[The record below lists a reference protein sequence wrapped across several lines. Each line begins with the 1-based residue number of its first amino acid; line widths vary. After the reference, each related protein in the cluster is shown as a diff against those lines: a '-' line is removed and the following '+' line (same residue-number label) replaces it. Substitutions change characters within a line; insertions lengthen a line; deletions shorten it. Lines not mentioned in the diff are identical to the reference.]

1 MTDRCGIVHALR
13 KHIVQRRRMRHP
25 LARRFVAGIRGVDI
39 ARWRE
44 ARDGWLLPM
53 VQLALETAM
62 RQGELRRLRWQHI
75 DLNRRTAHLPDT
87 KNGEARTV
95 PLSTTAARERAEHD
109 GGRQHHRTQGPTHA
123 AQVYASEGGGSGAE
137 AGVNRVSIHRQR
149 LGILTAVAIHFVCEM
164 LTSILRIQTK
174 VRRNDRAHSIGMGG
188 QLGSEY
194 VHFPAENGNAA

>member
-1 MTDRCGIVHALR
+1 
-13 KHIVQRRRMRHP
+13 
-25 LARRFVAGIRGVDI
+25 
-39 ARWRE
+39 
-44 ARDGWLLPM
+44 M

-149 LGILTAVAIHFVCEM
+149 VGMTAHIQSEWAVSLDRNTYISRQRMEM
-164 LTSILRIQTK
+164 PVNVLSKWVVYQIVFTCL
-174 VRRNDRAHSIGMGG
+174 
-188 QLGSEY
+188 
-194 VHFPAENGNAA
+194 

>member
-87 KNGEARTV
+87 KNGEAMTV

-149 LGILTAVAIHFVCEM
+149 VGMTAHIQSEWAVSLGRNTYISRQRMEM
-164 LTSILRIQTK
+164 PVNVLSKWVVYQIVFTCL
-174 VRRNDRAHSIGMGG
+174 
-188 QLGSEY
+188 
-194 VHFPAENGNAA
+194 

>member
-1 MTDRCGIVHALR
+1 
-13 KHIVQRRRMRHP
+13 MRHP

-87 KNGEARTV
+87 KNGEAMTV

-149 LGILTAVAIHFVCEM
+149 VGMTAHIQSEWAVSLDRNTYISRQRMEM
-164 LTSILRIQTK
+164 PVNVLSKWVVYQIVFTCL
-174 VRRNDRAHSIGMGG
+174 
-188 QLGSEY
+188 
-194 VHFPAENGNAA
+194 